1 MITQAKYIDYLLST
15 PRNYTCTH
23 LAAHLPG
30 VSHDEVNRF
39 LRDSTF
45 SASQLRALVLPLLHD
60 SPEAF
65 LLVDDSV
72 QDKRYSRF
80 IEVAKRQYSG
90 AVHGPVTGIGLVN
103 LVHSSGE
110 SGDFLPLDFRVY
122 APDADGLTKNE
133 HFQAMFAQVVAEDQL
148 LARTVLFD
156 SWYAA
161 SANLKQIHRAGW
173 TFFTTLKSNRLV
185 SLTKESG
192 CQALDTLGPPASG
205 WSGGVEVRLQQV
217 PFAVKLFKLVATD
230 GSIEWV
236 VTNHLAAHLSREMVI
251 EAVQVRW
258 QVEEFHRSFKQL
270 TGSEKCQC
278 RKASAQRN
286 HLTCCYLAWVS
297 LRQHARA
304 IGQTIYQAHQQ
315 PWSDFLRRQLQN
327 PPFPALLPLPA

>member
-1 MITQAKYIDYLLST
+1 MLTQAKYIDYLLST

-39 LRDSTF
+39 LRNSAF
-45 SASQLRALVLPLLHD
+45 SANQLRTLVLPLLHD

-122 APDADGLTKNE
+122 APDTDGLTKNE
-133 HFQAMFAQVVAEDQL
+133 HFQAMFAQVVAEDKL

-161 SANLKQIHRAGW
+161 STNLKQIHRAGW

-185 SLTKESG
+185 SLSKESG
-192 CQALDTLGPPASG
+192 YQALDMLEPPASG
-205 WSGGVEVRLQQV
+205 WSQGVEVRLQQV

-236 VTNHLAAHLSREMVI
+236 VTNHLSAHLSREMVI

-315 PWSDFLRRQLQN
+315 PWSAFLRQQLQN
-327 PPFPALLPLPA
+327 PPFPVVLPTPA